1 MNIFYTYFALNIYYP
16 LINKKR
22 DFGATLLCVIPAMAS
37 VWAKFPTSQTQDH
50 TLDSFHEINDLPNK
64 MMVSILKSD

>member
-37 VWAKFPTSQTQDH
+37 VWAKFPTVQWNT
-50 TLDSFHEINDLPNK
+50 K
-64 MMVSILKSD
+64 